1 MVAGLTGAPAAS
13 GLRIAALETVRAA
26 EHPNLV
32 WVRVTADDGTT
43 GLGETFFGAGAVE
56 ADLHDRVWPLVAG
69 RDPLAVDAIAR
80 DLVPYIGHRSTG
92 VEGRANSALDIALW
106 DLWGRATNQPV
117 AQLLGGFTR
126 DSIRTYNTCAGPG
139 YMKRAEG
146 QRTGNYDLGGRHPLD
161 DLDAHLH
168 RAGDLAEELLA
179 EGITA
184 MKIWPFDAAAEATQG
199 RDIDAPALRAA
210 LKPFEDIRARVGD
223 RMEIMV
229 EFHSM
234 WQLLPALRIARAL
247 EPFGTYWHEDPIRM
261 DSLASLARYAAA
273 SPAPVCASETLG
285 SRWAFRDLLETGAA
299 GVVMLDLSWCGGLSE
314 ARKIAAMAEAWHL
327 PVAPH
332 DCTGPVVLAAS
343 THLSLNAPNA
353 LVQESVRAFLR
364 TWYGDLVTALP
375 PVRAGRITVPE
386 GPGLGLDLHPDLER
400 RRTVTRRRSVL
411 ED

>member
-1 MVAGLTGAPAAS
+1 MAS
-13 GLRIAALETVRAA
+13 GLAIAAIETVRVA
-26 EHPNLV
+26 EHPNLI
-32 WVRVTADDGTT
+32 WVRVEADDGTV

-56 ADLHDRVWPLVAG
+56 ADLHERAWPLIEG
-69 RDPLAVDAIAR
+69 CDPLAVDAVAR
-80 DLVPYIGHRSTG
+80 DLVPYVGHRSTG
-92 VEGRANSALDIALW
+92 VEGRSNSAIDIALW
-106 DLWGRATNQPV
+106 DLWGRATNQPI

-126 DSIRTYNTCAGPG
+126 PSIRTYNTCAGPG

-146 QRTGNYDLGGRHPLD
+146 QQTGNYDLNAAGPEARHPLD
-161 DLDAHLH
+161 DLDAHLN
-168 RAGDLAEELLA
+168 RAGDLAEELLS

-184 MKIWPFDAAAEATQG
+184 MKIWPFDAAAEASHA
-199 RDIDAPALRAA
+199 RDIDAPTLREC
-210 LKPFEDIRARVGD
+210 LRPFEAIRERVGD
-223 RMEIMV
+223 RMEVMV

-234 WQLLPALRIARAL
+234 WQLLPAMRIARAL

-261 DSLASLARYAAA
+261 DSLSSLRRYAAA
-273 SPAPVCASETLG
+273 SAAPVCASETLAG
-285 SRWAFRDLLETGAA
+285 RWAFRDLLETGAA

-375 PVRAGRITVPE
+375 PVVNGMIGVPD
-386 GPGLGLDLHPDLER
+386 GPGLGLELHPDLDR
-400 RRTVTRRRSVL
+400 RRTVTRRRSSRRSSR
-411 ED
+411 